1 MRTRILTAALAS
13 VLLLAGCAS
22 KKDTGGGSPGGSD
35 KLVLG
40 ASLSL
45 TGSLAREGNLT
56 KEGYELCRQVVNA
69 KGGVPVGDKKLT
81 LEIEFQDD
89 TSKPDTAGQLI
100 DSYNGKGIRLILGP
114 YVSATTEAAAAV
126 IERNNQVMAEGAGAD
141 DKIFTK
147 GYKRTFAVLS
157 PAKSYVASM
166 VQAINDLANPKPK
179 TIAFISAD
187 DGFSKTAAE
196 GGVARAKELGLN
208 PQAFGETVAPPTP
221 DFVKTL
227 AASAEGVLGSSQ
239 WTTTT
244 AGSDK
249 YFGSASD
256 YAKTFAAQFGGR
268 QPQYHGAEATAACL
282 AMVLAVEK
290 AGSIEPDKVRDAL
303 AALGFSLVWGVMNVV
318 NLAHGAFVLCGA
330 YLAYVLNSAFG
341 LDPFLSMVPAAAVLF
356 VIGYALQRGLV
367 NLIVN
372 APIFLTLLLTFGL
385 ELVIVNTLIL
395 GFTADYRSIPTGY
408 AERSLI
414 LPLDVRLPLGRLIA
428 ALLAVAIALGL
439 GFVMRTTRTGLSILA
454 TGMDRGAARLMG
466 IKAAHVYA
474 LTFGIAA
481 GLAGAAGA
489 GVGAVT
495 TFSPADAT
503 RFTLFSFVAAVL
515 GGLGNMSGALYG
527 GLLLGLVEAWGG
539 QLLPGTL
546 VNAVA
551 FAVLVVVLAIRPQ
564 GIAGRAF
571 YAARVEV

>member
-114 YVSATTEAAAAV
+114 YGSATTEAAAAV

-187 DGFSKTAAE
+187 DGF
-196 GGVARAKELGLN
+196 
-208 PQAFGETVAPPTP
+208 
-221 DFVKTL
+221 
-227 AASAEGVLGSSQ
+227 
-239 WTTTT
+239 
-244 AGSDK
+244 
-249 YFGSASD
+249 
-256 YAKTFAAQFGGR
+256 AKTFAAQFGGR

-303 AALGFSLVWGVMNVV
+303 AALDTPSFFGPLKFTDKGQNLTKQMVVIQIQNGKQVTVWPKD
-318 NLAHGAFVLCGA
+318 
-330 YLAYVLNSAFG
+330 SA
-341 LDPFLSMVPAAAVLF
+341 
-356 VIGYALQRGLV
+356 
-367 NLIVN
+367 
-372 APIFLTLLLTFGL
+372 
-385 ELVIVNTLIL
+385 E
-395 GFTADYRSIPTGY
+395 
-408 AERSLI
+408 
-414 LPLDVRLPLGRLIA
+414 A
-428 ALLAVAIALGL
+428 AL
-439 GFVMRTTRTGLSILA
+439 
-454 TGMDRGAARLMG
+454 
-466 IKAAHVYA
+466 K
-474 LTFGIAA
+474 
-481 GLAGAAGA
+481 
-489 GVGAVT
+489 
-495 TFSPADAT
+495 
-503 RFTLFSFVAAVL
+503 
-515 GGLGNMSGALYG
+515 
-527 GLLLGLVEAWGG
+527 W
-539 QLLPGTL
+539 PGTK
-546 VNAVA
+546 
-551 FAVLVVVLAIRPQ
+551 P
-564 GIAGRAF
+564 
-571 YAARVEV
+571 